1 MGVFMLEIKSVR
13 TNLDMQS
20 VVRLVGSSLGRRHNN
35 RHKAMV
41 GRTFERLFSLVWNSG
56 MDSGTSQ
63 DGLFL
68 AKGHVTY
75 TTLKLLTYQKLN
87 EKSRKKYVELPS
99 LRSVSICSIR
109 I

>member
-1 MGVFMLEIKSVR
+1 
-13 TNLDMQS
+13 
-20 VVRLVGSSLGRRHNN
+20 
-35 RHKAMV
+35 MV
-41 GRTFERLFSLVWNSG
+41 GRTFERSTFSSMDPG

-63 DGLFL
+63 DGLFP

-99 LRSVSICSIR
+99 L
-109 I
+109 